1 MMNINKGIVAAKIN
15 DFLLHQTSLKESSK
29 ETYRNKLLR
38 FFNGSNNPNQINKN
52 AILTVFE
59 SKWFKAL
66 ENTTQRLY
74 KTVLRA
80 FLKHYELEYEYI
92 KSIKSDRDF
101 VRIEDIPTK
110 EEINALLDNMHRAM
124 DRCLVMI
131 FLEGLRLNEAR
142 NVRIR
147 DIVDKETHMII
158 YITVSKSKK
167 RPVPVI
173 NSVPFIIEWLNQH
186 PDRKNPEAFL
196 FAHKRNGQISQYSQ
210 RGLQQIIGRN
220 NNLSK
225 RIYPHLFRHTAAT
238 NDYSNLSEKL
248 MMKKY
253 GWKTRD
259 MIDRY
264 AHLKDSSLEESI
276 LELHGIIP
284 EKKREETIKFVE
296 NKNCAR
302 CKLQNPST
310 NLFCSRC
317 GCALDIK
324 TVIEHKEIARELESL
339 IDKLEITKS
348 IKTLFKKSC
357 KELIE
362 LV

>member
-1 MMNINKGIVAAKIN
+1 MQDKIN
-15 DFLLHQTSLKESSK
+15 DFLLHQTSLKQSSK
-29 ETYRNKLLR
+29 ETYRNKLLK
-38 FFNGSNNPNQINKN
+38 FLSVLDKEDHY
-52 AILTVFE
+52 AEKDILNIFE
-59 SKWFKAL
+59 TDWFKNL
-66 ENTTQRLY
+66 KIPTQNLY
-74 KTVLRA
+74 KKVVRL
-80 FLKHYELEYEYI
+80 FFKHLGLKYEYI
-92 KSIKSDRDF
+92 KTINHDPEF
-101 VRIEDIPTK
+101 VRIEDLPTK
-110 EEINALLDNMHRAM
+110 EEINALLDNMPRAM
-124 DRCLVMI
+124 DRCLVMV

-142 NVRIR
+142 NVRIG
-147 DIVDKETHMII
+147 DIVDKKTHMII

-196 FAHKRNGQISQYSQ
+196 FAHKRSGQISQYSQ

-225 RIYPHLFRHTAAT
+225 KIYPHLFRHTAAT

-284 EKKREETIKFVE
+284 EKEKEETIKFVE
-296 NKNCAR
+296 NKNCPR
-302 CKLQNPST
+302 CKLQNPSS

-317 GCALDIK
+317 GCVLDIK
-324 TVIEHKEIARELESL
+324 TILEHREIATKLDELGKQFDLEEYLSKI
-339 IDKLEITKS
+339 IDKRLEKLL
-348 IKTLFKKSC
+348 K
-357 KELIE
+357 
-362 LV
+362 

>member
-1 MMNINKGIVAAKIN
+1 MQDKIN
-15 DFLLHQTSLKESSK
+15 DFILHQTSLKQSSK
-29 ETYRNKLLR
+29 ETYRNKLLK
-38 FFNGSNNPNQINKN
+38 FLSVLDKEDHYTEKD
-52 AILTVFE
+52 ILNIFE
-59 SKWFKAL
+59 TDWFKNL
-66 ENTTQRLY
+66 KIPTQNLY
-74 KTVLRA
+74 KKVVRL
-80 FLKHYELEYEYI
+80 FFKHLGLKYEYI
-92 KSIKSDRDF
+92 KTINHDPEF

-110 EEINALLDNMHRAM
+110 EEINALLDNMPRAM
-124 DRCLVMI
+124 DRCLVMV

-147 DIVDKETHMII
+147 DVVDKKTHMII

-196 FAHKRNGQISQYSQ
+196 FAHKRKEQILQYSQ

-284 EKKREETIKFVE
+284 ERKKEETIKFVE
-296 NKNCAR
+296 NKDCPR
-302 CKLQNPST
+302 CKLLNSSS

-317 GCALDIK
+317 GCVLDIK
-324 TVIEHKEIARELESL
+324 TVIEHKEIARELGGL
-339 IDKLEITKS
+339 INKLEITKS
-348 IKTLFKKSC
+348 INTLLKKSC
-357 KELIE
+357 RDLIN
-362 LV
+362 

>member
-1 MMNINKGIVAAKIN
+1 MQDKIN
-15 DFLLHQTSLKESSK
+15 DFLLHQTSLKQSSK
-29 ETYRNKLLR
+29 ETYRNKLLK
-38 FFNGSNNPNQINKN
+38 FLSVLDKEDHYTEKD
-52 AILTVFE
+52 ILNIFE
-59 SKWFKAL
+59 TDWFKNL
-66 ENTTQRLY
+66 KIPTQNLY
-74 KTVLRA
+74 KKVVRL
-80 FLKHYELEYEYI
+80 FLKYLGLKYEYI
-92 KSIKSDRDF
+92 KTINYDPEF

-110 EEINALLDNMHRAM
+110 EEINVLLDNMPRAM
-124 DRCLVMI
+124 DRCLIMV

-142 NVRIR
+142 NVRIK
-147 DIVDKETHMII
+147 DIVDKKTHMII

-167 RPVPVI
+167 RPVPVV

-196 FAHKRNGQISQYSQ
+196 FAHKRNGQILQYSQ

-284 EKKREETIKFVE
+284 ERKKEETIKFVE
-296 NKNCAR
+296 NKNCPR
-302 CKLQNPST
+302 CKLQNPMIVSKIIILL
-310 NLFCSRC
+310 N
-317 GCALDIK
+317 
-324 TVIEHKEIARELESL
+324 
-339 IDKLEITKS
+339 
-348 IKTLFKKSC
+348 
-357 KELIE
+357 
-362 LV
+362 

>member
-1 MMNINKGIVAAKIN
+1 VEFKIN
-15 DFLLHQTSLKESSK
+15 NFLLHQTSLKQSSK
-29 ETYRNKLLR
+29 DTYRNKLLK
-38 FFNGSNNPNQINKN
+38 FFSELNKEDN
-52 AILTVFE
+52 YTERDILNVFE
-59 SKWFKAL
+59 SDWFKSL
-66 ENTTQRLY
+66 KIPTQNLY
-74 KTVLRA
+74 KKVVRL
-80 FLKHYELEYEYI
+80 FLKHFELKYDYI
-92 KSIKSDRDF
+92 KTINDDPEF

-110 EEINALLDNMHRAM
+110 EEINKLINNMPRAM
-124 DRCLVMI
+124 DRCLLMV

-142 NVRIR
+142 NVKIR

-186 PDRKNPEAFL
+186 PDRKNPNAFL
-196 FAHKRNGQISQYSQ
+196 FAHKRNENILQYSQ
-210 RGLQQIIGRN
+210 RGLQEIIERN

-225 RIYPHLFRHTAAT
+225 RIYPHLFRHTAAS
-238 NDYSNLSEKL
+238 NDYGNLNEKL
-248 MMKKY
+248 MMMKY
-253 GWKTRD
+253 GWKTRA

-284 EKKREETIKFVE
+284 KKEKENIIKIVE
-296 NKNCAR
+296 NKECAR
-302 CKLQNPST
+302 CKLVNPSS

-324 TVIEHKEIARELESL
+324 TVIEHKEIAMEL
-339 IDKLEITKS
+339 DKLGEQFNLEQYVNDVIEKRLKKL
-348 IKTLFKKSC
+348 IK
-357 KELIE
+357 
-362 LV
+362 

>member
-1 MMNINKGIVAAKIN
+1 MKDKIN
-15 DFLLHQTSLKESSK
+15 DFLLHQTSLKQSSK
-29 ETYRNKLLR
+29 ETYRNKLLK
-38 FFNGSNNPNQINKN
+38 FFSELNKEDHYTEKD
-52 AILTVFE
+52 ILNVFE
-59 SKWFKAL
+59 SDWFKSL
-66 ENTTQRLY
+66 KITTQNLY
-74 KTVLRA
+74 KKVVRL
-80 FLKHYELEYEYI
+80 FLKHFELKYDYI
-92 KSIKSDRDF
+92 KTINDDPES

-110 EEINALLDNMHRAM
+110 DEINALIDNMPRAM
-124 DRCLVMI
+124 DRCLVMV

-142 NVRIR
+142 NVKIR

-186 PDRKNPEAFL
+186 PDRKNPNAFL
-196 FAHKRNGQISQYSQ
+196 FAHKRKEKILQYSQ
-210 RGLQQIIGRN
+210 RGLQEIIERN

-225 RIYPHLFRHTAAT
+225 RIYPHLFRHTAAS
-238 NDYSNLSEKL
+238 NDYGNLNEKL

-253 GWKTRD
+253 GWKTRA

-284 EKKREETIKFVE
+284 EKEKAETIKIVE
-296 NKNCAR
+296 NKKCAR
-302 CKLQNPST
+302 CKLVNPST

-317 GCALDIK
+317 GCVLDIK
-324 TVIEHKEIARELESL
+324 TIIEHKEIA
-339 IDKLEITKS
+339 
-348 IKTLFKKSC
+348 
-357 KELIE
+357 KELDILGEQLDLEQYINEIIE
-362 LV
+362 KRLKKLTK

>member
-1 MMNINKGIVAAKIN
+1 MEDKIN
-15 DFLLHQTSLKESSK
+15 VFLLHQTSLKESSK

-38 FFNGSNNPNQINKN
+38 FFNGSDNLIQINKN
-52 AILTVFE
+52 DILTVFE
-59 SKWFKAL
+59 SKWFKTL
-66 ENTTQRLY
+66 ENTTQNLY

-80 FLKHYELEYEYI
+80 FLKHFKLEYEYI
-92 KSIKSDRDF
+92 KSIKIDRDF
-101 VRIEDIPTK
+101 VRIEDMPTK
-110 EEINALLDNMHRAM
+110 EEINALLNNMPRAM
-124 DRCLVMI
+124 DRCLVMV

-147 DIVDKETHMII
+147 DVVDKKTHMII

-196 FAHKRNGQISQYSQ
+196 FAHKRNEQILQYSQ

-284 EKKREETIKFVE
+284 ERKKEETIKFVE
-296 NKNCAR
+296 NKNCPR
-302 CKLQNPST
+302 CKLQNPSS

-324 TVIEHKEIARELESL
+324 TVIEHENKALELESL
-339 IDKLEITKS
+339 IEKS
-348 IKTLFKKSC
+348 DFKKYIDDLLE
-357 KELIE
+357 KKFQELKTN
-362 LV
+362 

>member
-1 MMNINKGIVAAKIN
+1 MEDKINK
-15 DFLLHQTSLKESSK
+15 FLLHQTSLKETSK
-29 ETYRNKLLR
+29 ETYRNKLFR
-38 FFNGSNNPNQINKN
+38 FFNGLDNSNQINKN
-52 AILTVFE
+52 DILTVFE

-66 ENTTQRLY
+66 ENTTQNLY
-74 KTVLRA
+74 KAVLRA
-80 FLKHYELEYEYI
+80 FLKHFNLEYEYI
-92 KSIKSDRDF
+92 KSIKIDRDF

-110 EEINALLDNMHRAM
+110 EEINTLLDNMPRAM
-124 DRCLVMI
+124 DRCLVMV

-142 NVRIR
+142 NVKIR
-147 DIVDKETHMII
+147 DIVDKKTHMII

-196 FAHKRNGQISQYSQ
+196 FAHKRNGQILQYSQ
-210 RGLQQIIGRN
+210 RGLQQIIERN

-284 EKKREETIKFVE
+284 ERKKEETIKFVE
-296 NKNCAR
+296 NKDCPR
-302 CKLQNPST
+302 CKLQNPSS

-324 TVIEHKEIARELESL
+324 TVIEHKGIAMNLDELGEQFNL
-339 IDKLEITKS
+339 EQYINDIMEKRLNKLLK
-348 IKTLFKKSC
+348 
-357 KELIE
+357 
-362 LV
+362 

>member
-1 MMNINKGIVAAKIN
+1 MQDKIN
-15 DFLLHQTSLKESSK
+15 DFLLHQTSLKQSSK
-29 ETYRNKLLR
+29 ETYRNKLLK
-38 FFNGSNNPNQINKN
+38 FLSVLDKEDHYTKKD
-52 AILTVFE
+52 ILNVFE
-59 SKWFKAL
+59 TDWFKNL
-66 ENTTQRLY
+66 KIPTQNLYKKVVRLY
-74 KTVLRA
+74 
-80 FLKHYELEYEYI
+80 LKHLGLKYEYI
-92 KSIKSDRDF
+92 KTINHDPEF

-110 EEINALLDNMHRAM
+110 EEINALLDNMPRAM
-124 DRCLVMI
+124 DRCLVMV

-147 DIVDKETHMII
+147 DVVDKKTHMII

-225 RIYPHLFRHTAAT
+225 KIYPHLFRHTAAT

-253 GWKTRD
+253 GWKTRA

-284 EKKREETIKFVE
+284 ERKKEETVKMVE
-296 NKNCAR
+296 NKECAR
-302 CKLQNPST
+302 CKLVNPSS

-324 TVIEHKEIARELESL
+324 TVMKHEIKAAELERL
-339 IDKLEITKS
+339 IEKS
-348 IKTLFKKSC
+348 DFKKYIDDLFE
-357 KELIE
+357 KKFQELKTN
-362 LV
+362 